1 MLESMQHILMSVL
14 APVLAIVAIGAL
26 VQRGRRMSVK
36 TLVQLNL
43 YLFVPAFLYVR
54 ISQSTLSWSH
64 IGGVAATVLGMI
76 VLLAAPVY
84 LALRAGRAKG
94 DTIAAVVVGGL
105 FFNAGN
111 FGIPVAELAFG
122 KAGGEVQAL
131 VVLFMNT
138 SIFLLGYVVLALA
151 QGHGARSALGY
162 FKLPMIYAI
171 VAAFAVRE
179 TGYAP
184 PAWLTTALE
193 TIAAGMVPV
202 ALVTLGAQL
211 ITRARWPRWKLIV
224 PVISLKLL
232 VMPAATAGFVW
243 LLGLWPWP
251 GAQLILAS
259 AGPTAVNT
267 LLLTIEL
274 DGDAET
280 AADCVFWTTLCCS
293 ATVTVVLSLIL
304 AAGGGPP
311 GF

>member
-1 MLESMQHILMSVL
+1 MLDSMRHILLNVI
-14 APVLAIVAIGAL
+14 APVLVIVTIGAV
-26 VQRGRRMSVK
+26 VQRWRQMSVK

-54 ISQSTLSWSH
+54 ISQSTLSWTH
-64 IGGVAATVLGMI
+64 IGGTAVAVFGTIAVM
-76 VLLAAPVY
+76 APPIFF
-84 LALRAGRAKG
+84 ALRAKRASG
-94 DTIAAVVVGGL
+94 NTIAAVVVGGL

-122 KAGGEVQAL
+122 QSGGEVQAL

-138 SIFLLGYVVLALA
+138 SIFLLGYVALALA
-151 QGHGARSALGY
+151 QGHGARAALGY

-184 PAWLTTALE
+184 PAWLTGALG
-193 TIAAGMVPV
+193 TIADGMVPV
-202 ALVTLGAQL
+202 AAITLGAQL

-224 PVISLKLL
+224 PVMSLKLL
-232 VMPAATAGFVW
+232 IMPAVTALLVW

-280 AADCVFWTTLCCS
+280 AADCVFWTTLACGV
-293 ATVTVVLSLIL
+293 TVTIVLSIL
-304 AAGGGPP
+304 LAMGGGP
-311 GF
+311 G

>member
-1 MLESMQHILMSVL
+1 MLHSMQHILVHVL
-14 APVLAIVAIGAL
+14 APVLTIVVIGAIV
-26 VQRGRRMSVK
+26 QRWRQMSVK

-54 ISQSTLSWSH
+54 ISHSTLSWSQ
-64 IGGVAATVLGMI
+64 IGGIGVTVLAPMA
-76 VLLAAPVY
+76 LLALPIY
-84 LALRAGRAKG
+84 YTLRARRARG

-122 KAGGEVQAL
+122 AAGGAVQAL

-138 SIFLLGYVVLALA
+138 TIFLVGYVVLALA
-151 QGHGARSALGY
+151 QGRGAKAALGY
-162 FKLPMIYAI
+162 FKLPMIYVI
-171 VAAFAVRE
+171 VAAFAVKQ
-179 TGYAP
+179 TGVQP
-184 PAWLTTALE
+184 PDWLTTAVE
-193 TIAAGMVPV
+193 KIAGGMVPL

-211 ITRARWPRWKLIV
+211 GQRARWPRWRLIV
-224 PVISLKLL
+224 PVLGLKLL
-232 VMPAATAGFVW
+232 ILPAVTAAVVW
-243 LLGLWPWP
+243 ALGLWPWP

-280 AADCVFWTTLCCS
+280 AADCVFWTTLCC
-293 ATVTVVLSLIL
+293 AVTVTAILTAIL
-304 AAGGGPP
+304 AMGGGPP
-311 GF
+311 G

>member
-1 MLESMQHILMSVL
+1 MRHILMSVL
-14 APVLAIVAIGAL
+14 APVLVIVAIGAV
-26 VQRGRRMSVK
+26 VQRWRKMNVK

-54 ISQSTLSWSH
+54 ISQSTLSWTH
-64 IGGVAATVLGMI
+64 IGGTAVVVFGAIALMALPI
-76 VLLAAPVY
+76 Y
-84 LALRAGRAKG
+84 YALRARRAAG
-94 DTIAAVVVGGL
+94 DTIAAVIVGGL

-122 KAGGEVQAL
+122 KPGGEVQAL

-138 SIFLLGYVVLALA
+138 SVFLLGYVALALA
-151 QGHGARSALGY
+151 QGHGARAALGY

-184 PAWLTTALE
+184 PGWITTAMQ
-193 TIAAGMVPV
+193 TVAAGMVPV

-211 ITRARWPRWKLIV
+211 VTRARWPRWKLIV
-224 PVISLKLL
+224 PVMSLKLL
-232 VMPAATAGFVW
+232 IMPAVTAGLVW

-259 AGPTAVNT
+259 AGPTAINT

-280 AADCVFWTTLCCS
+280 AADCVFWTTLACGV
-293 ATVTVVLSLIL
+293 TVTIVLSIL
-304 AAGGGPP
+304 LAMGGGPM
-311 GF
+311 

>member
-14 APVLAIVAIGAL
+14 APVLVIVAIGAL
-26 VQRGRRMSVK
+26 VQRWRRMNVK

-54 ISQSTLSWSH
+54 ISQSTLSWTH
-64 IGGVAATVLGMI
+64 IGGAALTVFGTIAVMALPI
-76 VLLAAPVY
+76 YYTLRTRRAA
-84 LALRAGRAKG
+84 GN
-94 DTIAAVVVGGL
+94 TIAAVVVGGL

-122 KAGGEVQAL
+122 KPGGEVQAL

-138 SIFLLGYVVLALA
+138 SIFLLGYVALALA
-151 QGHGARSALGY
+151 QGHGAKAALGY

-171 VAAFAVRE
+171 TAAFAVRE

-184 PAWLTTALE
+184 PVWVTTALQ
-193 TIAAGMVPV
+193 TIAGGMVPV

-211 ITRARWPRWKLIV
+211 VTRARWPRWKLIV
-224 PVISLKLL
+224 PVMSLKLL
-232 VMPAATAGFVW
+232 IMPAVTAAIVW
-243 LLGLWPWP
+243 ALGLWPWP

-259 AGPTAVNT
+259 AGPTAINT

-280 AADCVFWTTLCCS
+280 AADCVFWTTLFCGV
-293 ATVTVVLSLIL
+293 TVTIVLSVLL
-304 AAGGGPP
+304 ALGGGPV
-311 GF
+311 

>member
-14 APVLAIVAIGAL
+14 APVLVIVAIGAV
-26 VQRGRRMSVK
+26 VQRWRRMNVK

-54 ISQSTLSWSH
+54 ISQSTLSWTH
-64 IGGVAATVLGMI
+64 IGGAALTVFGTIAVMALPI
-76 VLLAAPVY
+76 YYTLRTRRAA
-84 LALRAGRAKG
+84 GN
-94 DTIAAVVVGGL
+94 TIAAVVVGGL

-122 KAGGEVQAL
+122 KPGGEVQAL

-138 SIFLLGYVVLALA
+138 SIFLLGYVALALA
-151 QGHGARSALGY
+151 QGHGAKAALGY

-171 VAAFAVRE
+171 TAAFAVRE

-184 PAWLTTALE
+184 PAWVTTALQ
-193 TIAAGMVPV
+193 TIAGGMVPV

-211 ITRARWPRWKLIV
+211 VTRARWPRWKLIV
-224 PVISLKLL
+224 PVMSLKLL
-232 VMPAATAGFVW
+232 IMPAVTAAIVW
-243 LLGLWPWP
+243 ALGLWPWP

-259 AGPTAVNT
+259 AGPTAINT

-280 AADCVFWTTLCCS
+280 AADCVFWTTLFCGI
-293 ATVTVVLSLIL
+293 TVTVVLSVLL
-304 AAGGGPP
+304 ALGGGPV
-311 GF
+311 